1 MIRFQTDRL
10 IIRDILTEDMDFLLE
25 IYRRKENMK
34 FISDGRYDWTKEQ
47 LAVKYEKYNEN
58 YVSGF
63 GVFTVC
69 LKDIHTVIGEA
80 GLFDSFGDTNKL
92 ELGYILD
99 AAYWGQ
105 GFGKE
110 ICHGLIQYC
119 FNTLMISTVIS
130 RMYAAN
136 ERSVKLS
143 EKCGMKRVNE
153 GETSEGRTFYE
164 YEIITVKSKK

>member
-1 MIRFQTDRL
+1 MIRFQTNRL
-10 IIRDILTEDMDFLLE
+10 IIRDILTEDMDFLQE

-34 FISDGRYDWTKEQ
+34 FISAGRYAWTKEQ
-47 LAVKYEKYNEN
+47 LAAKYEKYNEN

-69 LKDIHTVIGEA
+69 LKDLNTVIGEA
-80 GLFDSFGDTNKL
+80 GLFDSFGEPNKL

-99 AAYWGQ
+99 AAYWGK

-110 ICHGLIQYC
+110 ICNGLIEYC
-119 FNTLMISTVIS
+119 FNTLRISTVIA

-136 ERSVKLS
+136 VRSVKLS
-143 EKCGMKRVNE
+143 ENCGMKRVHE
-153 GETSEGRTFYE
+153 GETQEGRTFYE
-164 YEIITVKSKK
+164 YEISTVLK